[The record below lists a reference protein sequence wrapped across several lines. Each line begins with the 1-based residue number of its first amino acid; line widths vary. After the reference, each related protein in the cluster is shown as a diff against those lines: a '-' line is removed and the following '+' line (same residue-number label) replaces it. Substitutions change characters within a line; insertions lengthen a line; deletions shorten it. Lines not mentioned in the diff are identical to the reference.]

1 MWETHSNDYRV
12 FSKMVDLFTHSLVL
26 YLPRWRL
33 SQISHPGDI
42 QYVNF
47 LPMCTSVNLIPVGC
61 PLPHCPYPP
70 PPPPP
75 NPILLQTIATLHMT
89 SWRPCWWSRTKA
101 SLSSGIHVNS
111 SGKISFVLTPN
122 MAALSRG
129 CKPRIDRRKSPLF
142 PFVTLI

>member
-1 MWETHSNDYRV
+1 MWETHSNDYWV
-12 FSKMVDLFTHSLVL
+12 FSKMADLFTHSLVL
-26 YLPRWRL
+26 HLPRWRL

-47 LPMCTSVNLIPVGC
+47 LPMCTSVSLIPVGC
-61 PLPHCPYPP
+61 PLPHCPPP
-70 PPPPP
+70 PTPH
-75 NPILLQTIATLHMT
+75 PILLQTIATLHVT
-89 SWRPCWWSRTKA
+89 SRRPCCWSRTKA
-101 SLSSGIHVNS
+101 FLSSGIHVNS
-111 SGKISFVLTPN
+111 SCKISFVLTPN

>member
-1 MWETHSNDYRV
+1 MWETHSNDYWV
-12 FSKMVDLFTHSLVL
+12 FSKIVDLFTHSLVL

-33 SQISHPGDI
+33 SKISHPGDI

-47 LPMCTSVNLIPVGC
+47 LPMCTSVSLIPVGC
-61 PLPHCPYPP
+61 PLPHS
-70 PPPPP
+70 PP
-75 NPILLQTIATLHMT
+75 NLILLQTIATLHVT
-89 SWRPCWWSRTKA
+89 SRRPYCWSRTKA
-101 SLSSGIHVNS
+101 FLSSGIHVNS
-111 SGKISFVLTPN
+111 SGKISIVLTPN

>member
-1 MWETHSNDYRV
+1 MWETHSNDYWV
-12 FSKMVDLFTHSLVL
+12 FSKMVDLFAHSLVL

-42 QYVNF
+42 
-47 LPMCTSVNLIPVGC
+47 SVCQFPTNVHFSKFNSCGLSTT
-61 PLPHCPYPP
+61 PLPPH
-70 PPPPP
+70 
-75 NPILLQTIATLHMT
+75 PILLQTIATLHMT
-89 SWRPCWWSRTKA
+89 SRRPYCWSRTKA
-101 SLSSGIHVNS
+101 FLSSGIHVNS
-111 SGKISFVLTPN
+111 SGKISIVLTPN

>member
-1 MWETHSNDYRV
+1 MWETHSNDYWV

-33 SQISHPGDI
+33 SKISHPGDI

-47 LPMCTSVNLIPVGC
+47 LPMCTSVSLIPVGC
-61 PLPHCPYPP
+61 PLPHCP
-70 PPPPP
+70 P
-75 NPILLQTIATLHMT
+75 NLILLQTIATLHVT
-89 SWRPCWWSRTKA
+89 SRRPYCWSRTKA
-101 SLSSGIHVNS
+101 FLSSGIHVNS
-111 SGKISFVLTPN
+111 SGKISIVLTPN